1 MKSFFPK
8 KTEKHER
15 EEGTSSE
22 AVVTTRKK
30 KEPSKYFSDHKEE
43 FYQILG
49 TIPKPSISSMANL
62 LNGAFD
68 PHTFS
73 PTLWPPVSG
82 PDHVSFSV
90 VADILADISATSSR
104 LECIKILTN
113 LLLAVLERCPE
124 ELASTFYLVVNKQ
137 APQHEGVELGIGDA
151 ILINVVA
158 ECCGMTAARVKEVY
172 QQCGDLAEVAQNKKQ
187 QQSTLVKPKALGAR
201 DVFRAFR
208 EIALMSGKDVVRR
221 RSDTIKKLLRDAK
234 GAEINIIV
242 RALQQKMRIGMA
254 ESSAL
259 NALGYA
265 FTLSFLG
272 SESGSMPTDDLQKA
286 LSIGATSVTRLFAEV
301 PDIEVVIKSV
311 VQHGYML
318 LVPGSRMNLEHKALL
333 SIRPGLPVKP
343 QLAHPTSGIS
353 VVLDRFQGK
362 SFTSEYKYD
371 GERAQI
377 HFDNGKF
384 HIFSRNSETHT
395 GKYPD
400 VISFL
405 PQAFDHA
412 KVTSFILDSEVVAVD
427 ETTGKLQAF
436 QVLQHRGRKNISE
449 SDVKIPVC
457 VFAFDLLFL
466 NGESLLE
473 RTLKQRRE
481 VLYSTFTPVQ
491 SKLAFA
497 SYLDTDNVEDIQ
509 KFLEQSIADGCEGL
523 MIKTLE
529 EDAFYT
535 PSKRSRHWLKLKKDY
550 MDGVTDT
557 LDLVPLGGF
566 YGKGKRTGVF
576 GGFLLGC
583 YDPEG
588 DEYQSI
594 CKIGTGFQDEEL
606 ESLTRLLSDSIVGEK
621 PGYYR
626 ADDAGVDVWFKE
638 CQVWEVKAA
647 DLSVSPV
654 HFAAIGIVDQSK
666 GVALRFPRFIR
677 VREDKGPSDATT
689 AQQVA
694 EMYRAQSLAIQPEE
708 NEEEG
713 V

>member
-1 MKSFFPK
+1 
-8 KTEKHER
+8 
-15 EEGTSSE
+15 
-22 AVVTTRKK
+22 
-30 KEPSKYFSDHKEE
+30 
-43 FYQILG
+43 
-49 TIPKPSISSMANL
+49 
-62 LNGAFD
+62 
-68 PHTFS
+68 
-73 PTLWPPVSG
+73 
-82 PDHVSFSV
+82 
-90 VADILADISATSSR
+90 
-104 LECIKILTN
+104 
-113 LLLAVLERCPE
+113 
-124 ELASTFYLVVNKQ
+124 
-137 APQHEGVELGIGDA
+137 
-151 ILINVVA
+151 
-158 ECCGMTAARVKEVY
+158 
-172 QQCGDLAEVAQNKKQ
+172 
-187 QQSTLVKPKALGAR
+187 
-201 DVFRAFR
+201 
-208 EIALMSGKDVVRR
+208 
-221 RSDTIKKLLRDAK
+221 
-234 GAEINIIV
+234 
-242 RALQQKMRIGMA
+242 
-254 ESSAL
+254 
-259 NALGYA
+259 
-265 FTLSFLG
+265 
-272 SESGSMPTDDLQKA
+272 MPTDDLQKA

-473 RTLKQRRE
+473 RTLKQRRG

-606 ESLTRLLSDSIVGEK
+606 ESLTRLLSDSIVGRS
-621 PGYYR
+621 PGTTAQTTLALMYGLRSAKCGGEGGGPVRVSCSLCRYR
-626 ADDAGVDVWFKE
+626 HCGP
-638 CQVWEVKAA
+638 VKGRGAC
-647 DLSVSPV
+647 
-654 HFAAIGIVDQSK
+654 
-666 GVALRFPRFIR
+666 FPRFIR